1 MKTFISIYDLYTL
14 FISCN
19 QKITTDTRQIEKGSI
34 FFALKG
40 DNFDANEFAISAI
53 EQGCLYAVVDQPNF
67 ANGTSILLVE
77 DVLNTLQNLAKM
89 HRSHLKIPVIGITG
103 SNGKTTNKELIHAVL
118 SKKFNTYATK
128 GNLNNHIGVPLTVL
142 KIHKEHEIAIVEMGA
157 NHQGEIAML
166 SDICDPDF
174 GLITN
179 IGKAHLEGF
188 GGEEGIKIGKSEL
201 YKYIEK
207 KNGKIF
213 INGNDPVLIELSRS
227 IDKVYFGENN
237 TFDIYGELAN
247 NSEFVELKWNTT
259 GNALDNMPLIRTH
272 LFGHYNFVNVICAI
286 CIGNYFGVEKHLINE
301 AISNYLPEMNRSQVK
316 KTSTNTLILDAYN
329 ANPSSMMLTIKHFV
343 LQPFPNKFV
352 VLGDMFELGDYSYQ
366 EHKLILDELFSH
378 PEVKCLLVGTHFNQ
392 FKNDYL
398 GFSFCENINLAQNF
412 IENNKIAEFT
422 ILIKGSRGIALE
434 KLVPLL

>member
-1 MKTFISIYDLYTL
+1 MNTFISLSELYTL
-14 FISCN
+14 LISCN
-19 QKITTDTRQIEKGSI
+19 QKITTDTRQIEKESI

-40 DNFDANEFAISAI
+40 DNFDANTFAVSAI
-53 EQGCLYAVVDQPNF
+53 EQGCLFAVVDNPNL

-77 DVLNTLQNLAKM
+77 DVLNTLQNLAKF
-89 HRSHLKIPVIGITG
+89 HRSQLKIPVIGITG

-118 SKKFNTYATK
+118 SKKYNTYATK
-128 GNLNNHIGVPLTVL
+128 GNLNNHIGVPLTIL
-142 KIHKEHEIAIVEMGA
+142 KIQQEHEFAIVEMGA

-166 SDICDPDF
+166 CNICDPDF

-188 GGEEGIKIGKSEL
+188 GGVEGIKIGKSEL
-201 YKYIEK
+201 YKFIEK

-237 TFDIYGELAN
+237 TFDVYGELVN
-247 NSEFVELKWNTT
+247 NSEFVELKWNTKDASLENT
-259 GNALDNMPLIRTH
+259 PLISTH

-286 CIGNYFGVEKHLINE
+286 CIGNYFGVEKQMINS

-316 KTSTNTLILDAYN
+316 KTIKNTLILDAYN
-329 ANPSSMMLTIKHFV
+329 ANPSSMMLAIKHFAR
-343 LQPFPNKFV
+343 QAFPNKYV

-366 EHKLILDELFSH
+366 EHKLILDELYLY
-378 PEVKCLLVGTHFNQ
+378 PEIKCLLVGTHFYQ
-392 FKNDYL
+392 FKNNFL
-398 GFSFCENINLAQNF
+398 GFSFCENIKLAQNF
-412 IENNKIAEFT
+412 IEKSNISAFT

>member
-1 MKTFISIYDLYTL
+1 MKTFISINDLYTL

-329 ANPSSMMLTIKHFV
+329 ANPSSMMLAIKHFV
-343 LQPFPNKFV
+343 RQPFPNKFV

>member
-1 MKTFISIYDLYTL
+1 MKPFISINELYTL
-14 FISCN
+14 FISCD

-40 DNFDANEFAISAI
+40 DNFDANTFAVSAI
-53 EQGCLYAVVDQPNF
+53 EQGCLFAVVDNPNF
-67 ANGTSILLVE
+67 ENGTSILLVE
-77 DVLNTLQNLAKM
+77 DVLDTLQNLAKM
-89 HRSHLKIPVIGITG
+89 HRSQLKIPVIGITG

-118 SKKFNTYATK
+118 SKKYNTYATK

-142 KIHKEHEIAIVEMGA
+142 KIQKEHEFAIVEMGA

-166 SDICDPDF
+166 CDICDPDF

-227 IDKVYFGENN
+227 IEKIYFGEHNS
-237 TFDIYGELAN
+237 FDVYGELAN
-247 NSEFVELKWNTT
+247 NSEFVELKWNTKSDSLY
-259 GNALDNMPLIRTH
+259 NERLISTH

-286 CIGNYFGVEKHLINE
+286 CIGNYFGVEKHFIND
-301 AISNYLPEMNRSQVK
+301 AISNYLPEMNRSQLK
-316 KTSTNTLILDAYN
+316 KTNKNTLILDAYN
-329 ANPSSMMLTIKHFV
+329 ANPSSMMLAIKHFV
-343 LQPFPNKFV
+343 RQPFPNKYV

-366 EHKLILDELFSH
+366 EHKLILDELFIH
-378 PEVKCLLVGTHFNQ
+378 PDVKCLLVGTHFNQ
-392 FKNDYL
+392 FKNNYL

-412 IENNKIAEFT
+412 IEKNKIADFA

>member
-1 MKTFISIYDLYTL
+1 MKTFISINDLHTL
-14 FISCN
+14 FIGCN
-19 QKITTDTRQIEKGSI
+19 QKITTDTRQVEKGSI

-77 DVLNTLQNLAKM
+77 DVLDTLQNLAKM

-301 AISNYLPEMNRSQVK
+301 AVSNYLPEMNRSQVK
-316 KTSTNTLILDAYN
+316 KTSNNTLILDAYN
-329 ANPSSMMLTIKHFV
+329 ANPSSMMLAIKHFV
-343 LQPFPNKFV
+343 RQLFPNKFV

-412 IENNKIAEFT
+412 IENNKIAEFA

>member
-19 QKITTDTRQIEKGSI
+19 QKITTDTRQVEKGSI

-301 AISNYLPEMNRSQVK
+301 AVSNYLPEMNRSQVK
-316 KTSTNTLILDAYN
+316 KTSNNTLILDAYN
-329 ANPSSMMLTIKHFV
+329 ANPSSMMLAIKHFV
-343 LQPFPNKFV
+343 RQPFPNKFV

>member
-1 MKTFISIYDLYTL
+1 MKTFISINDLYTL

-77 DVLNTLQNLAKM
+77 DVLDTLQNLAKM

-213 INGNDPVLIELSRS
+213 INGNDPVLIELSSS

-259 GNALDNMPLIRTH
+259 CNALDNMPLIRTH

-301 AISNYLPEMNRSQVK
+301 AVSNYLPEMNRSQVK
-316 KTSTNTLILDAYN
+316 KTSNNTLILDAYN
-329 ANPSSMMLTIKHFV
+329 ANPSSMMLAIKHFV
-343 LQPFPNKFV
+343 RQPFPNKFV

>member
-1 MKTFISIYDLYTL
+1 MKTFISINDLYTL

-77 DVLNTLQNLAKM
+77 DVLDTLQNLAKM

-316 KTSTNTLILDAYN
+316 KTSNNTLILDAYN
-329 ANPSSMMLTIKHFV
+329 ANPSSMMLAIKHFV
-343 LQPFPNKFV
+343 RQPFPNKFV

>member
-1 MKTFISIYDLYTL
+1 MKTFISINDLYTL

-77 DVLNTLQNLAKM
+77 DVLDTLQNLAKM

-329 ANPSSMMLTIKHFV
+329 ANPSSMMLAIKHFV
-343 LQPFPNKFV
+343 RQPFPNKFV

-366 EHKLILDELFSH
+366 EHKLILDELCSH

>member
-1 MKTFISIYDLYTL
+1 MKTFISINDLYTL

-329 ANPSSMMLTIKHFV
+329 ANPSSMMLAIKHFV
-343 LQPFPNKFV
+343 RQPFPNKFV

-366 EHKLILDELFSH
+366 EHKLILDELCSH

>member
-1 MKTFISIYDLYTL
+1 MKTFISINELYKL
-14 FISCN
+14 FISCD
-19 QKITTDTRQIEKGSI
+19 QKITTDTRKIEKGSI

-40 DNFDANEFAISAI
+40 DNFDANTFAVSAI

-77 DVLNTLQNLAKM
+77 DVLDTLQNLAKM

-188 GGEEGIKIGKSEL
+188 GGEEGIKIGKTEL

-259 GNALDNMPLIRTH
+259 ANALDNMPLIRTH

-316 KTSTNTLILDAYN
+316 KPSNNTLILDAYN
-329 ANPSSMMLTIKHFV
+329 ANPSSMMLAIKHFV
-343 LQPFPNKFV
+343 RQPFPNKFV

>member
-1 MKTFISIYDLYTL
+1 MKTFISINDLYTL

-77 DVLNTLQNLAKM
+77 DVLDTLQNLAKM

-213 INGNDPVLIELSRS
+213 INGNDPVLIELSSS

-329 ANPSSMMLTIKHFV
+329 ANPSSMMLAIKHFV
-343 LQPFPNKFV
+343 RQPFPNKFV

>member
-1 MKTFISIYDLYTL
+1 MKTFISINDLYTL

-19 QKITTDTRQIEKGSI
+19 QKITTDTRKIEKGSI

-77 DVLNTLQNLAKM
+77 DVLDTLQNLAKM

-329 ANPSSMMLTIKHFV
+329 ANPSSMMLAIKHFV
-343 LQPFPNKFV
+343 RQPFPNKFV

-366 EHKLILDELFSH
+366 EHKLILDELCSH

>member
-1 MKTFISIYDLYTL
+1 MKTFISINELYKL
-14 FISCN
+14 FISCD
-19 QKITTDTRQIEKGSI
+19 QKITTDTRKIEKGSI

-40 DNFDANEFAISAI
+40 DNFDANTFAVSAI

-77 DVLNTLQNLAKM
+77 DVLDTLQNLAKM

-259 GNALDNMPLIRTH
+259 ANALDNMPLIRTH

-329 ANPSSMMLTIKHFV
+329 ANPSSMMLAIKHFV
-343 LQPFPNKFV
+343 RQPFPNKFV

-412 IENNKIAEFT
+412 IENNKITEFT

>member
-1 MKTFISIYDLYTL
+1 MKTFISINDLYTL

-19 QKITTDTRQIEKGSI
+19 QKITTDTRQIEKESI

-301 AISNYLPEMNRSQVK
+301 AVSNYLPEMNRSQVK
-316 KTSTNTLILDAYN
+316 KTSNNTLILDAYN
-329 ANPSSMMLTIKHFV
+329 ANPSSMMLAIKHFV
-343 LQPFPNKFV
+343 RQPFPNKFV

>member
-1 MKTFISIYDLYTL
+1 MKTFISINELYKL
-14 FISCN
+14 FISCD
-19 QKITTDTRQIEKGSI
+19 QKITTDTRKIEKGSI

-40 DNFDANEFAISAI
+40 DNFDANTFAVSAI

-77 DVLNTLQNLAKM
+77 DVLDTLQNLAKM

-188 GGEEGIKIGKSEL
+188 GGEEGIKIGKTEL

-259 GNALDNMPLIRTH
+259 ANALDNMPLIRTH

-329 ANPSSMMLTIKHFV
+329 ANPSSMMLAIKHFV
-343 LQPFPNKFV
+343 RQPFPNKFV

-412 IENNKIAEFT
+412 IENNKITEFT

>member
-1 MKTFISIYDLYTL
+1 MKTFISINELYKL
-14 FISCN
+14 FISCD
-19 QKITTDTRQIEKGSI
+19 QKITTDTRKIEKGSI

-40 DNFDANEFAISAI
+40 DNFDANTFAVSAI

-77 DVLNTLQNLAKM
+77 DVLDTLQNLAKM

-259 GNALDNMPLIRTH
+259 ANALDNMPLIRTH

-329 ANPSSMMLTIKHFV
+329 ANPSSMMLAIKHFV
-343 LQPFPNKFV
+343 RQPFPNKFV

>member
-1 MKTFISIYDLYTL
+1 MKTFISINDLYTL

-53 EQGCLYAVVDQPNF
+53 EQGCLFAVVDNPNF

-77 DVLNTLQNLAKM
+77 DVLDTLQNLAKM

-259 GNALDNMPLIRTH
+259 ANALDNMPLIRTH

-329 ANPSSMMLTIKHFV
+329 ANPSSMMLAIKHFV
-343 LQPFPNKFV
+343 RQPFPNKFV

>member
-1 MKTFISIYDLYTL
+1 MKTFISINDLYTL

>member
-1 MKTFISIYDLYTL
+1 MKTFISINDLYTL

-77 DVLNTLQNLAKM
+77 DVLDTLQNLAKM

-329 ANPSSMMLTIKHFV
+329 ANPSSMMLAIKHFV
-343 LQPFPNKFV
+343 RQPFPNKFV

>member
-1 MKTFISIYDLYTL
+1 MKTFISINDLYTL
-14 FISCN
+14 FIGCN
-19 QKITTDTRQIEKGSI
+19 QKITTDTRQVEKGSI

-77 DVLNTLQNLAKM
+77 DVLDTLQNLAKM

-213 INGNDPVLIELSRS
+213 INGNDPVLIELSSS

-329 ANPSSMMLTIKHFV
+329 ANPSSMMLAIKHFV
-343 LQPFPNKFV
+343 RQPFPNKFV

>member
-316 KTSTNTLILDAYN
+316 KTSNNTLILDAYN
-329 ANPSSMMLTIKHFV
+329 ANPSSMMLAIKHFV
-343 LQPFPNKFV
+343 RQPFPNKFV